1 MTRRTM
7 ALWGSIAALTLACS
21 GGDGGDGGGTGA
33 TAGVSGAGAAGSAG
47 VAGTAG
53 TAGAG
58 GSAGSGVSGS
68 AGQGTGAMWG
78 SLPAGDGERAAE
90 RRAACEAQC
99 QRDGACAFWDAA
111 DCMRRC
117 ADPREACQADLA
129 PDACWSEMVAFDA
142 CRAELDC
149 AELNHFY
156 YNASS
161 SDRPC
166 RAEATRLE
174 EVCGFLELVASAEC
188 YGPNFTCADGS
199 ASVSPYWVCDGEG
212 DCSDRSDEANCPWL
226 TSGPESTCLESA
238 TIDSDDSAG
247 DVAALAGITCI
258 NGPLYVR
265 SSTLTTLAGL
275 EALTAVGELHIGGTP
290 PLSFDALG
298 NPSLVSLAGLEGLR
312 GVGHVT
318 IEGNPV
324 LTDLT
329 ALSGLTFVTGDI
341 NIIENDALAS
351 LEGLHQ
357 IGMSGRITI
366 GGNPAL
372 ESLEGLRGLTA
383 VDGFEFNSNP
393 LVTNFTGLGNLE
405 YFGAEGASIVFNA
418 GLVDFTGL
426 TSLRSVGAGFT
437 VSGNDALTSFTGLE
451 AVERLAWTVRI
462 SDNPVLA
469 SIAELESLT
478 EIRSDVT
485 IEDNPMLPTCS
496 IDALLTPL
504 GKTCTCSGNDDA
516 ATCP

>member
-1 MTRRTM
+1 MRQRWM
-7 ALWGSIAALTLACS
+7 ALWGTIPALSLACS
-21 GGDGGDGGGTGA
+21 GGGDGGGGGA
-33 TAGVSGAGAAGSAG
+33 GASGGSSGGAGTAGSAAVSGSAGTGGAAGSA
-47 VAGTAG
+47 V
-53 TAGAG
+53 
-58 GSAGSGVSGS
+58 AGSG
-68 AGQGTGAMWG
+68 GQGTGAVWS

-111 DCMRRC
+111 DCMRNC
-117 ADPREACQADLA
+117 ADPRKACQADLA
-129 PDACWSEMVAFDA
+129 PDACWTEMVAFEA
-142 CRAELDC
+142 CKATLDC

-156 YNASS
+156 YNASTA
-161 SDRPC
+161 DRPC
-166 RAEATRLE
+166 RDEATRLE
-174 EVCGFLELVASAEC
+174 EVCGFVELVAGTEC
-188 YGPNFTCADGS
+188 YGPNFQCADGS
-199 ASVSPYWVCDGEG
+199 ESVSPYWVCDGEN
-212 DCSDRSDEANCPWL
+212 DCADDSDEANCPWL

-238 TIDSDDSAG
+238 TIDSEDSAG

-258 NGPLYVR
+258 DGPLYVQ

-312 GVGHVT
+312 GVGHLT

-329 ALSGLTFVTGDI
+329 ALAGLTFMTGEL
-341 NIIENDALAS
+341 NVIENTALAS
-351 LEGLHQ
+351 LEGLHN

-372 ESLEGLRGLTA
+372 ASLDGLRGLTSS
-383 VDGFEFNSNP
+383 DGFEFNSNP
-393 LVTNFTGLGNLE
+393 LVTNFTGLANLE
-405 YFGAEGASIVFNA
+405 YFGAEGASVLFNA

-426 TSLRSVGAGFT
+426 TSLRSIGAGFT
-437 VSGNDALTSFTGLE
+437 VAGNDALVSFAGLE

-462 SDNPVLA
+462 SDNPLLS
-469 SIAELESLT
+469 SIGELESLT
-478 EIRSDVT
+478 EIRGDVT
-485 IEDNPMLPTCS
+485 IEDNPLLPTCAV
-496 IDALLTPL
+496 DALLTPL

-516 ATCP
+516 ASCL

>member
-1 MTRRTM
+1 MRRRTM
-7 ALWGSIAALTLACS
+7 ALWGSIPALALACS
-21 GGDGGDGGGTGA
+21 GSDDGGGGGA
-33 TAGVSGAGAAGSAG
+33 GAAAGASGAGTAGSAG
-47 VAGTAG
+47 VAGGAG
-53 TAGAG
+53 TG
-58 GSAGSGVSGS
+58 GSAGSGVAGS
-68 AGQGTGAMWG
+68 AGQGTGAMWS
-78 SLPAGDGERAAE
+78 SLPGGDGERAAE

-111 DCMRRC
+111 DCMRSC
-117 ADPREACQADLA
+117 ADPRKACQADLA
-129 PDACWSEMVAFDA
+129 PDACWMEMVAFDA

-156 YNASS
+156 FNAST

-174 EVCGFLELVASAEC
+174 EVCGYVELVAGAEC
-188 YGPNFTCADGS
+188 YGPSFQCADGS
-199 ASVSPYWVCDGEG
+199 DPVSPYWVCDGEG
-212 DCSDRSDEANCPWL
+212 DCPDDSDEANCPWL
-226 TSGPESTCLESA
+226 SSGPESTCLESA
-238 TIDSDDSAG
+238 TIDGDDSAG

-258 NGPLYVR
+258 DGPLYVR

-312 GVGHVT
+312 GVQHVT

-329 ALSGLTFVTGDI
+329 ALSGLTFITGEL
-341 NIIENDALAS
+341 NIIENESLAS

-372 ESLEGLRGLTA
+372 ASLSGLRGLTSVA
-383 VDGFEFNSNP
+383 GLEFNSNP
-393 LVTNFTGLGNLE
+393 LVTNFTGLENLE
-405 YFGAEGASIVFNA
+405 YFGAEGASVIFND

-426 TSLRSVGAGFT
+426 ASLRSVGAGFT
-437 VSGNDALTSFTGLE
+437 VTGNDALVSFAGLE

-478 EIRSDVT
+478 EIRGDVT
-485 IEDNPMLPTCS
+485 IEGNPMLASCS
-496 IDALLTPL
+496 VDALLTPL

-516 ATCP
+516 AICE